1 MESVEGTHAQAG
13 GVAAGEVDAGGKEVI
28 GQGDDAPDA
37 HSLVTQESLFCEC
50 CFLCRYLPSEYM
62 LIEGMGPLCFVQRS
76 EPFHLM
82 LLDAAVS
89 LCGVDVGYVEREE
102 DARIRIDAQ

>member
-1 MESVEGTHAQAG
+1 
-13 GVAAGEVDAGGKEVI
+13 
-28 GQGDDAPDA
+28 
-37 HSLVTQESLFCEC
+37 
-50 CFLCRYLPSEYM
+50 
-62 LIEGMGPLCFVQRS
+62 
-76 EPFHLM
+76 M